1 MADPPDPASAS
12 TSAGGPRAGL
22 VDRDHLVVAATLVAG
37 TVALAATLTAA
48 TALGLVAAAIWLAGS
63 ALLPRPPVRPLTP
76 SAAGVAVALG
86 AVAYGG
92 FVAVSYVARLVPVL
106 DNAIDSILATA
117 DEDPL
122 VLVLV
127 VALVNAAAEELWF
140 RHALL
145 SVFGPVAATGL
156 YVLTTAATL
165 NASLV
170 AAAAVMGPLLMVQR
184 QRTGT
189 PLAPVITHLTWSTL
203 MLLAFPG

>member
-1 MADPPDPASAS
+1 VADPP
-12 TSAGGPRAGL
+12 AGDPRAGPAARDRL
-22 VDRDHLVVAATLVAG
+22 VAVVTLVVGAG
-37 TVALAATLTAA
+37 ALAATLTTA
-48 TALGLVAAAIWLAGS
+48 TALGLAAAGVWLTGS
-63 ALLPRPPVRPLTP
+63 ALLSRPPARPLTP
-76 SAAGVAVALG
+76 GTAGAAVALG

-122 VLVLV
+122 LLVLV
-127 VALVNAAAEELWF
+127 VALVSAAAEELWF

-145 SVFGPVAATGL
+145 TVFGPVAATAL

-170 AAAAVMGPLLMVQR
+170 AAAAVMGPLLMFQR

-189 PLAPVITHLTWSTL
+189 PLAPTITHLTWSTL